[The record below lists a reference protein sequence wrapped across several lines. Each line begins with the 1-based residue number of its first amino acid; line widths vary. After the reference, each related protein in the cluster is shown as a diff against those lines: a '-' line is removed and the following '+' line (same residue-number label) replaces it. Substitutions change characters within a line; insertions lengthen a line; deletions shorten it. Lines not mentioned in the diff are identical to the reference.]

1 MNARAKVLNK
11 HFSAYKAALIEDWP
25 EVVTFYE
32 FDKAVP
38 EEAPSADVLDGLCQK
53 ALVVLLKQK
62 LDADPSLNQRF
73 KQQTPVPLW
82 NQLLAA
88 ARVKELASAR
98 IVKKGGK
105 KQLRYDV
112 GDLAKTFF
120 GKALLED
127 AGLKR
132 QKVLDKD
139 ELEALKKSCAK
150 VKLVLPE
157 SVEPT
162 ATEVFF
168 QEKEKAAE

>member
-1 MNARAKVLNK
+1 MNARAKALNK
-11 HFSAYKAALIEDWP
+11 HFTVYKAALINDWP
-25 EVVTFYE
+25 DVVTFYE

-38 EEAPSADVLDGLCQK
+38 EEAPSAEVLDGLCQK
-53 ALVVLLKQK
+53 ALAQLLKAK
-62 LDADPSLNQRF
+62 LDAEPALNQRF
-73 KQQTPVPLW
+73 KPATAVPLW
-82 NQLLAA
+82 NQLLSA
-88 ARVKELASAR
+88 ARVKELAKAR
-98 IVKKGGK
+98 IVKKGGR

-120 GKALLED
+120 GRALLED

-150 VKLVLPE
+150 VKLTLPE

-168 QEKEKAAE
+168 QEAAE

>member
-1 MNARAKVLNK
+1 MNARAKSLNK
-11 HFSAYKAALIEDWP
+11 AFTQYKAALIEDWP
-25 EVVTFYE
+25 DVVTFYE
-32 FDKAVP
+32 LDKAVP
-38 EEAPSADVLDGLCQK
+38 EDAPSAEVLDGLCQK
-53 ALVVLLKQK
+53 ALVVLLKAK
-62 LDADPSLNQRF
+62 LDAEPALNQRF
-73 KQQTPVPLW
+73 KATTAVPLW
-82 NQLLAA
+82 NQLLFA
-88 ARVKELASAR
+88 ARVKELAKAR

-120 GKALLED
+120 GRALLED

-150 VKLVLPE
+150 AKVVLPE

-162 ATEVFF
+162 AAEVFF
-168 QEKEKAAE
+168 QETVLT